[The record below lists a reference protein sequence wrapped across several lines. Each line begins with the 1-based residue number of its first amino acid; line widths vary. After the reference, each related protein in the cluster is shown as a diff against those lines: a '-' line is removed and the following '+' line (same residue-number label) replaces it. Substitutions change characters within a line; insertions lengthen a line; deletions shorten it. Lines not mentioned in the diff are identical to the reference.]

1 MQRKPS
7 NPAHTT
13 PQRTPPP
20 QSRPFRTVQRPPVP
34 VPHPTVPYRPVPVPR
49 RTAASCTRTA
59 PYRATPYLEDVSV
72 QLGVLVADPGAHVGQ
87 VLVLGQNALAL
98 VPDLLQVLREGGDL
112 VQLALPAVLGRQL
125 PRRRQ
130 GRGGKVWFTEVRE
143 ITR

>member
-13 PQRTPPP
+13 PQRTPSP
-20 QSRPFRTVQRPPVP
+20 S
-34 VPHPTVPYRPVPVPR
+34 H
-49 RTAASCTRTA
+49 RTAAFCTRTA

-87 VLVLGQNALAL
+87 VLVLGQNTLAL